1 MEDAKQLILNI
12 EQKLLQINALRKED
26 KLVLRNLILKTGELQ
41 AIVNDQKKTIIEL
54 EDRIKILKITKSLE
68 KGKENIDA
76 KLKINEMLREIDKC
90 IGMLNS

>member
-1 MEDAKQLILNI
+1 MEDVKQLIFNI
-12 EQKLLQINALRKED
+12 EQKLLRINALRVE
-26 KLVLRNLILKTGELQ
+26 
-41 AIVNDQKKTIIEL
+41 DQKKIDGLTMKSDELQKTISEQKNTIIEL
-54 EDRIKILKITKSLE
+54 ENKIKILKITKSLE